1 MQINSSVVWPPMK
14 RILGMTLMVVGFVLA
29 AYFLYRTFSAVS
41 YAQVVESFSKIPTVH
56 LAAALGFA
64 AASYACLTGFDA
76 ISIRYIRRKL
86 PYHQIALASFVSL
99 SIGHS
104 VGMAGLS
111 SGGIRYRYYKH
122 WGLTTEEVAKIILF
136 CGVSVGV
143 GMIALAGIVILLN
156 PQDAAKALRLG
167 SGQTYALGFACLAA
181 IAAYLTLSALVS
193 KALKI
198 WKWRFELPS
207 FRLAAVQVV
216 VATLNFAL
224 VSACLHQL
232 VASAEVSYL
241 TSATAFVLANF
252 AVLITHAP
260 GGLGVLEATVQHVM
274 GDQGSIGALVAFRI
288 IYFFIPLLI
297 GLPLSLMAEAMFR
310 SGRMN
315 TQGQQTQA
323 AA

>member
-1 MQINSSVVWPPMK
+1 MK
-14 RILGMTLMVVGFVLA
+14 KTVGVGLMVVGFLLA
-29 AYFLYRTFSAVS
+29 AYFLYKTFSEVS
-41 YAQVVESFSKIPTVH
+41 YAEVVDSFSKIPTIH
-56 LAAALGFA
+56 LVAALGFA

-76 ISIRYIRRKL
+76 ISIRYVRRKL

-143 GMIALAGIVILLN
+143 GMISLAGIVIILN
-156 PQDAAKALRLG
+156 PQDASAALRLG
-167 SGQTYALGFACLAA
+167 TGETYALGFACIAA
-181 IAAYLTLSALVS
+181 ISAYLALSAFVS
-193 KALKI
+193 QELKI
-198 WKWRFELPS
+198 WKWRFEMPG

-216 VATLNFAL
+216 VSTLNFAL
-224 VSACLHQL
+224 VSACLHEL
-232 VASAEVSYL
+232 VATGEVSYL

-297 GLPLSLMAEAMFR
+297 GLPVSLIAEAMFK

-315 TQGQQTQA
+315 TQGQQLEA

>member
-1 MQINSSVVWPPMK
+1 MGRPPMK
-14 RILGMTLMVVGFVLA
+14 RILGVTLMAVGFVLA
-29 AYFLYRTFSAVS
+29 AYFLYKTFSEVS
-41 YAQVVESFSKIPTVH
+41 YAQVVESFSRISTVH
-56 LAAALGFA
+56 LLAALGFA
-64 AASYACLTGFDA
+64 AASYACLSFFDA
-76 ISIRYIRRKL
+76 ISIRYVRRKL

-156 PQDAAKALRLG
+156 PSDASKALRLG
-167 SGQTYALGFACLAA
+167 SSETYALGFACLAT
-181 IAAYLTLSALVS
+181 IAAYLALSAFVS
-193 KALKI
+193 KELKI

-207 FRLAAVQVV
+207 FRLAAVQVLI
-216 VATLNFAL
+216 ATLNFAL
-224 VSACLHQL
+224 VSACLHEL
-232 VASAEVSYL
+232 VATADVSYL
-241 TSATAFVLANF
+241 KSATAFVLANF

-288 IYFFIPLLI
+288 IYFFIPLFI
-297 GLPLSLMAEAMFR
+297 GLPVSLLAEAMFK

-315 TQGQQTQA
+315 TQGQQIEA
-323 AA
+323 VA

>member
-1 MQINSSVVWPPMK
+1 MVRPPMK
-14 RILGMTLMVVGFVLA
+14 KILGVTLMAVGFGLA
-29 AYFLYRTFSAVS
+29 AYFLYKTFSEVS
-41 YAQVVESFSKIPTVH
+41 YAQVVESFSKIPTIH
-56 LAAALGFA
+56 LVAALGFA
-64 AASYACLTGFDA
+64 AGSYACLTGFDA
-76 ISIRYIRRKL
+76 ISIRYVRRTL

-143 GMIALAGIVILLN
+143 GMIALSGIVILLN
-156 PQDAAKALRLG
+156 PDDASKALRLG
-167 SGQTYALGFACLAA
+167 SSETYALGAACIAT
-181 IAAYLTLSALVS
+181 IAAYLALSAFVS
-193 KALKI
+193 KELTV

-207 FRLAAVQVV
+207 FRLAAVQIL

-224 VSACLHQL
+224 VSACLHEL
-232 VASAEVSYL
+232 VASANVSYL

-297 GLPLSLMAEAMFR
+297 GLPLSLLAEAMFK

-315 TQGQQTQA
+315 TQGQQIEA
-323 AA
+323 AV